1 MANTSRINGF
11 KPVKHLNGSP
21 YNGQFNLYEIAAA
34 DATAVFVGDLVCMTA
49 ATGTEGLETV
59 GVVATT
65 QITTGAGTSGLVGAV
80 VGFQMPNSTV
90 QGSLSAGAL
99 SIDTPVYRAALTKR
113 LVMVA
118 DSPDLVFEVQDG
130 GTVPCTQALIGSNTG
145 YTIGTGSTT
154 TGTSGATTGATVP
167 ATTVTLPLKI
177 LGFVKRPDNEDGT
190 SQKLLVK
197 INVHAYGSMGTNVS

>member
-21 YNGQFNLYEIAAA
+21 YNGQFNLYEVVAA
-34 DATAVFVGDLVCMTA
+34 DATAIFVGDLVRMVA
-49 ATGTEGLETV
+49 ATSTTGLETV

-65 QITTGAGTSGLVGAV
+65 EQTTGSGLVGAV
-80 VGFQMPNSTV
+80 VGFKVPDSSVDGM
-90 QGSLSAGAL
+90 LSAGSL

-154 TGTSGATTGATVP
+154 TGCSGATTGATVP

-177 LGFVKRPDNEDGT
+177 LGFVQRPDNEHAAA

>member
-1 MANTSRINGF
+1 MANTSKINGF

-21 YNGQFNLYEIAAA
+21 YNGQFNLYEVVAA
-34 DATAVFVGDLVCMTA
+34 DATAIFVGDLVRMVA
-49 ATGTEGLETV
+49 ATSTTGLETV

-65 QITTGAGTSGLVGAV
+65 EQTTGSGLVGAV
-80 VGFQMPNSTV
+80 VGFKVENSV
-90 QGSLSAGAL
+90 LDGNLSGGAANQ
-99 SIDTPVYRAALTKR
+99 IDTPVYRAALTKR

-145 YTIGTGSTT
+145 YTIGSGSTT
-154 TGTSGATTGATVP
+154 TGVSAATTGATVP
-167 ATTVTLPLKI
+167 ATTVTLPLKV
-177 LGFVKRPDNEDGT
+177 LGFVQRPDNEHAAA

>member
-11 KPVKHLNGSP
+11 KPVKHQNGSP
-21 YNGQFNLYEIAAA
+21 YNGQFNIYEVAAA
-34 DATAVFVGDLVCMTA
+34 DATAVFVGDLVQSTA
-49 ATGTEGLETV
+49 ATGTEGYDCV

-65 QITTGAGTSGLVGAV
+65 ELTTGSGLVGAV
-80 VGFQMPNSTV
+80 VGFVVDPT
-90 QGSLSAGAL
+90 AL
-99 SIDTPVYRAALTKR
+99 NTPQYRAALTKR

-118 DSPDLVFEVQDG
+118 DAPDLVFEVQDG

-145 YTIGTGSTT
+145 YTIGSGSTT
-154 TGTSGATTGATVP
+154 TGTSAATTGATVP

-177 LGFVKRPDNEDGT
+177 LGFVKRPDNEAGA

>member
-11 KPVKHLNGSP
+11 KPVKHQNGSP
-21 YNGQFNLYEIAAA
+21 YNGQANIYEIAAA
-34 DATAVFVGDLVCMTA
+34 DATAVFVGDLVSSTA
-49 ATGTEGLETV
+49 ATGTEGYDTV
-59 GVVATT
+59 GVPATT
-65 QITTGAGTSGLVGAV
+65 QITTGSGIVGAV
-80 VGFQMPNSTV
+80 VGFVVDPSDLN
-90 QGSLSAGAL
+90 
-99 SIDTPVYRAALTKR
+99 TPQYRRALTKR
-113 LVMVA
+113 LVFVA
-118 DSPDLVFEVQDG
+118 DAPDLVFEVQDG

-145 YTIGTGSTT
+145 YTIGSGSTT

-197 INVHAYGSMGTNVS
+197 VNVHAYGSMGTNVS

>member
-11 KPVKHLNGSP
+11 KPVKHQNGSP

-34 DATAVFVGDLVCMTA
+34 DATAVFVGDLVRSVA
-49 ATGTEGLETV
+49 ATGTEGYDCVTAF
-59 GVVATT
+59 ATT
-65 QITTGAGTSGLVGAV
+65 EQTTGSGLVGAV
-80 VGFQMPNSTV
+80 IGFVVDPT
-90 QGSLSAGAL
+90 SLN
-99 SIDTPVYRAALTKR
+99 TPQYRAALTKR
-113 LVMVA
+113 IAMVA
-118 DSPDLVFEVQDG
+118 DAPDLVFEVQDG

-145 YTIGTGSTT
+145 YTIGSGSTT
-154 TGTSGATTGATVP
+154 TGTSAATTGATVP

-177 LGFVKRPDNEDGT
+177 LGFVQRPDNEHAAA

>member
-21 YNGQFNLYEIAAA
+21 YNGQANIYEIAAA
-34 DATAVFVGDLVCMTA
+34 DATAVFVGDLVKSVA
-49 ATGTEGLETV
+49 ATGTEGYECVSV
-59 GVVATT
+59 GALTE
-65 QITTGAGTSGLVGAV
+65 QTTGSGLVGAV
-80 VGFQMPNSTV
+80 VGFVVDPTNM
-90 QGSLSAGAL
+90 L
-99 SIDTPVYRAALTKR
+99 DTPQYRRALTKR
-113 LVMVA
+113 LVLVA
-118 DSPDLVFEVQDG
+118 DADDLVFEVQDG

-145 YTIGTGSTT
+145 YTIGSGSTT

-167 ATTVTLPLKI
+167 ATTVTLPLKV
-177 LGFVKRPDNEDGT
+177 LGFVQRPDNEQAAA